1 VQVAKLA
8 GLPRSAVTRA
18 GQILKKLE
26 SGPSAAEN
34 LPLFAMVAEDPAPE
48 FSAENITVID
58 ALAEADPD
66 SLTPREALDLVY
78 RLKEISKRS

>member
-8 GLPRSAVTRA
+8 GLPRSAVARA

-26 SGPSAAEN
+26 AGPAAAES

-48 FSAENITVID
+48 ISAENSALIEALD
-58 ALAEADPD
+58 AADPD

-78 RLKEISKRS
+78 RLKALSQGS